1 MLFLLALIEAAK
13 NAKHVHTV
21 VIPGNPT
28 PASRPRVTRW
38 GVYYGK
44 HYTNWRKDAEAFT
57 PPGSLD
63 IPSTAPLLVCVE
75 CIVARPKTSK
85 RTFPGG
91 DCDNYVKGPLD
102 VITKAEGYW
111 HDDEQ
116 IVHLF
121 TSKRFAGPN
130 EDPRTIIEIYRL

>member
-1 MLFLLALIEAAK
+1 MLFLLALVEAAK
-13 NAKHVHTV
+13 NAKHIRTIVL
-21 VIPGNPT
+21 PGNPT

-44 HYTNWRKDAEAFT
+44 NYTAWRKEAEASLKE
-57 PPGSLD
+57 GSLSL
-63 IPSTAPLLVCVE
+63 PSTAPLLVCVE
-75 CIVARPKTSK
+75 SIVARPKTSK
-85 RTFPGG
+85 RHFPGG

-116 IVHLF
+116 ITHLF
-121 TSKRFAGPN
+121 TSKRFALPD
-130 EDPRTIIEIYRL
+130 ELPRTIIEIYKL